1 MTDVRVRFCPSPTG
15 TPHVGLIRTA
25 LFNWAYARHTG
36 GTFVFRIEDTDAQRD
51 SEESYHQLLDAMTW
65 LGMDWDEGVEVGGP
79 HGPYRQSERMDIY
92 ADVAAKLVAGGYAYE
107 SFSTPEEVE
116 ARHRAAGRDPKLGYD
131 GFDRDLS
138 EEQKAAFRAEGREP
152 VLRIRM
158 PDEDVTFD
166 DAVRGEIT
174 FGPSSIPDYV
184 IVRGNGQPL
193 YTLTNPVDDALME
206 ITHVLRGEDLLS
218 STPRQVVL
226 YRALV
231 DLGIAKQVPTFG
243 HLPYVMGEGNK
254 KLSKRDPQSNLFLHR
269 DNGMIPEGLVNYL
282 ALLGWAIAPDNDIF
296 TVEELIEAFDV
307 NDVNPNPARFDEKKA
322 IAINAEHIRRLGVDD
337 LARRLVPFLG
347 GSVSADSYDGLT
359 AEEKRIVDAA
369 TPLAQTRIQVLSEAG
384 PMMGFLFKNSTEI
397 EYNEKALN
405 KLGETA
411 PQVLNAAIE
420 NLSVL
425 ADFTAM
431 SIKDA
436 MSTAVI
442 DGMGIK
448 PRLAF
453 APLFV
458 AITGTNVSLPVFD
471 SMEILGRD
479 ESITRLKRLVEQLG
493 SAG

>member
-51 SEESYHQLLDAMTW
+51 SEESYHQLLDAMRW

-79 HGPYRQSERMDIY
+79 DGPYRQSERMELY
-92 ADVAAKLVAGGYAYE
+92 ADVAAKLLEAGYAYE

-131 GFDRDLS
+131 GYDRDLT

-158 PDEDVTFD
+158 PDEDVSFV

-174 FGPSSIPDYV
+174 FTPGSVPDYV

-193 YTLTNPVDDALME
+193 YTLTNPVDDALMN

-226 YRALV
+226 HRALV
-231 DLGIAKQVPTFG
+231 ELGISTQVPIFG

-254 KLSKRDPQSNLFLHR
+254 KLSKRDPESNLFLHR
-269 DNGMIPEGLVNYL
+269 QHGMIPEGLVNYL
-282 ALLGWAIAPDNDIF
+282 ALLGWSIAPDRDIF
-296 TVEELIEAFDV
+296 TVSELIEAFDIE
-307 NDVNPNPARFDEKKA
+307 DVNPNPARFDEKKA
-322 IAINAEHIRRLGVDD
+322 IAINAEHIRRLDTDD
-337 LARRLVPFLG
+337 LARRIVPFLG
-347 GSVSADSYDGLT
+347 DAVSSGSYDDLT
-359 AEEKRIVDAA
+359 DAERSIIDRAV
-369 TPLAQTRIQVLSEAG
+369 PLAQTRIQVLSEAG
-384 PMMGFLFKNSTEI
+384 PMMGFLFKDAADI
-397 EYNEKALN
+397 VYDEKALG
-405 KLGETA
+405 KLRDQA
-411 PQVLNAAIE
+411 PLVLQAAIE
-420 NLSVL
+420 HL
-425 ADFTAM
+425 AELEEFTA
-431 SIKDA
+431 SEIKDR
-436 MSTAVI
+436 MSVAVI
-442 DGMGIK
+442 DGLGIK
-448 PRLAF
+448 PRIAF

-458 AITGTNVSLPVFD
+458 AVTGTNVSLPVFD
-471 SMEILGRD
+471 SMEILGKA
-479 ESITRLKRLVEQLG
+479 ETLARLQKLADHLG
-493 SAG
+493 

>member
-15 TPHVGLIRTA
+15 SPHVGLIRTA

-36 GTFVFRIEDTDAQRD
+36 GTFVLRIEDTDAQRD
-51 SEESYHQLLDAMTW
+51 SEESYRQLLDALTW

-79 HGPYRQSERMDIY
+79 HDPYRQSERMATYTDI
-92 ADVAAKLVAGGYAYE
+92 ANRLMEAGYAYE

-116 ARHRAAGRDPKLGYD
+116 KRHRSAGRDPKLGYD

-138 EEQKAAFRAEGREP
+138 DEQKNAYRAQGRSP

-158 PDEDVTFD
+158 PDEDVTFQ
-166 DAVRGEIT
+166 DAIRGEIT
-174 FGPSSIPDYV
+174 FSRGSIPDYV

-226 YRALV
+226 HRALV
-231 DLGIAKQVPTFG
+231 ELGIAKQVPEFG

-269 DNGMIPEGLVNYL
+269 ENGMIPEGLVNYL
-282 ALLGWAIAPDNDIF
+282 ALLGWAIAPDRDLF
-296 TVEELIEAFDV
+296 TVEELIEAFDIH
-307 NDVNPNPARFDEKKA
+307 DVNPNPARFDERKA
-322 IAINAEHIRRLGVDD
+322 IAINAEHIRRLDVDD

-347 GSVSADSYDGLT
+347 EHVSANTYEGLT
-359 AEEKRIVDAA
+359 EDERVIVNAA
-369 TPLAQTRIQVLSEAG
+369 TPLAQTRMQVLSEAG
-384 PMMGFLFKNSTEI
+384 PLLGFLFTSVAEL
-397 EYNEKALN
+397 EYDEKALG
-405 KLGETA
+405 KLRESA
-411 PQVLNAAIE
+411 PEILTMAIQH
-420 NLSVL
+420 LSQL
-425 ADFTAM
+425 EDFTADA
-431 SIKDA
+431 IKET
-436 MSTAVI
+436 MSTVVI
-442 DGMGIK
+442 DGLGIK
-448 PRLAF
+448 PRIAF

-458 AITGTNVSLPVFD
+458 AVTGTNVSLPVFD

-479 ESITRLKRLVEQLG
+479 KTLAHLQKLADHLT
-493 SAG
+493 

>member
-1 MTDVRVRFCPSPTG
+1 M
-15 TPHVGLIRTA
+15 GLIRTA

-36 GTFVFRIEDTDAQRD
+36 GTFVFRIEDTDAKRD
-51 SEESYHQLLDAMTW
+51 SEESYQQLLDAMRW

-92 ADVAAKLVAGGYAYE
+92 ADVAKKLLEGGYAYE

-116 ARHRAAGRDPKLGYD
+116 ERHRAAGRDPKLGYD
-131 GFDRDLS
+131 GYDRDLT
-138 EEQKAAFRAEGREP
+138 EEQKEAFRAEGREA
-152 VLRIRM
+152 VLRMRM
-158 PDEDVTFD
+158 PDADVTFD

-174 FGPSSIPDYV
+174 FSQGSVPDYV

-231 DLGIAKQVPTFG
+231 ELGIAKQVPTFG
-243 HLPYVMGEGNK
+243 HLPYVMGEANK

-269 DNGMIPEGLVNYL
+269 ENGMIPEGLVNYL
-282 ALLGWAIAPDNDIF
+282 ALLGWSIAPDNDIF

-307 NDVNPNPARFDEKKA
+307 ADVNPNPARFDEKKA
-322 IAINAEHIRRLGVDD
+322 IAINAEHIRRLDVDD
-337 LARRLVPFLG
+337 LAHRLVPFIDAVEAEAYEDL
-347 GSVSADSYDGLT
+347 S
-359 AEEKRIVDAA
+359 AEEKRIVGAA
-369 TPLAQTRIQVLSEAG
+369 APLAQTRIQVLSEAG
-384 PMMGFLFKNSTEI
+384 PMMSFLFKEADEI
-397 EYNEKALN
+397 EYNEKALG
-405 KLGETA
+405 KLREESGT
-411 PQVLNAAIE
+411 
-420 NLSVL
+420 VL
-425 ADFTAM
+425 AAALEHLAGLDEFTAT
-431 SIKDA
+431 SIKDTL
-436 MSTAVI
+436 STVVI

-471 SMEILGRD
+471 SMEILGKE
-479 ESITRLKRLVEQLG
+479 ESLKRLQKLADHLAA
-493 SAG
+493 SQDS

>member
-36 GTFVFRIEDTDAQRD
+36 GTFVFRIEDTDAKRD
-51 SEESYHQLLDAMTW
+51 SEESYNQLLDAMKW

-79 HGPYRQSERMDIY
+79 HGPYRQSERMATY
-92 ADVAAKLVAGGYAYE
+92 TDVANRLLEAGYAYE

-116 ARHRAAGRDPKLGYD
+116 ERHRAAGRDPKLGYD
-131 GFDRDLS
+131 GFDRDLT
-138 EEQKAAFRAEGREP
+138 EEQKNAYRAEGRSP

-158 PDEDVTFD
+158 PDEDVTFN

-174 FGPSSIPDYV
+174 FSPGSIPDYV

-226 YRALV
+226 HRALV
-231 DLGIAKQVPTFG
+231 ELGIAKQVPEFG
-243 HLPYVMGEGNK
+243 HRPYVMGEGNK
-254 KLSKRDPQSNLFLHR
+254 KLSKRDPESNLFLHR
-269 DNGMIPEGLVNYL
+269 DKGMIPEGLVNYL
-282 ALLGWAIAPDNDIF
+282 ALLGWSIAPDNDLF
-296 TVEELIEAFDV
+296 TVEELIAAFDV
-307 NDVNPNPARFDEKKA
+307 HDVNPNPARFDEKKA
-322 IAINAEHIRRLGVDD
+322 IAINAEHIRRLDADD
-337 LARRLVPFLG
+337 LKRRLIPFL
-347 GSVSADSYDGLT
+347 SEHVSAGSYDELT
-359 AEEKRIVDAA
+359 DEERALIDQA

-384 PMMGFLFKNSTEI
+384 PMMSFLFKDSTEL
-397 EYNEKALN
+397 EYDEKALG
-405 KLGETA
+405 KLRDSA
-411 PQVLNAAIE
+411 PDVLNAAIE
-420 NLSVL
+420 NLSTL
-425 ADFTAM
+425 GDFTAM
-431 SIKDA
+431 SIKDT

-442 DGMGIK
+442 DGLGIK
-448 PRLAF
+448 PRIAF

-479 ESITRLKRLVEQLG
+479 ETIVRLTKLRDHL
-493 SAG
+493 AA